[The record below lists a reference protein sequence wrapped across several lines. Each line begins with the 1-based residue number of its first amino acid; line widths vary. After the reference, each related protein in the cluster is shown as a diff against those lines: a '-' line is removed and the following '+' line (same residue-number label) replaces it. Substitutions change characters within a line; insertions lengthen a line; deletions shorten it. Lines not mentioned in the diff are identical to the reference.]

1 MTALDGKRKKR
12 RGAPVRRRVTRRE
25 RQLEIA
31 INNIS
36 PGVALFN
43 AAGRLVLCNKRYID
57 MYNLSPD
64 VVKPGCP
71 LKELLRHRY
80 QVAQLVADPDEV
92 GCALLDSIANGETVT
107 RLIEARDGRVARA
120 VSRPLP
126 GGGWVATHEDITE
139 RHKAELAV
147 AQAEA
152 AAEAAH
158 RRLLDAF
165 DVVPEGLVL
174 FDEEDRLVLWNRRY
188 AEMYP
193 ATSNFVAG
201 TRFEDLMRDGIA
213 HGQYVAAQGRE
224 QEFLA
229 QRLRLHKRARSSVE
243 LQLADGRWVRAEEQR
258 TADGGIIGV
267 RVDISDLK
275 NREASFRLLFEH
287 NPVAMWVFGR
297 EDLRFIAVN
306 DAAISLY
313 GYSREQFLAMTAL
326 DIRPPEERDRFRR
339 VVGTGLGASR
349 ETLYRGRF
357 WRHVKADGTLIDVAI
372 FAQNLTYEGRSAV
385 LAAAVDITER
395 NLAEAKLRETQEF
408 LDTIIENVPTPIF
421 VKNADDLRYVMI
433 NRSGEQFL
441 GLPRN
446 KVIGKTTH
454 ELHPRATADLITSYD
469 KAALAASEPIVAAE
483 AAFDTPGHGRRVST
497 SRRVVVRT
505 DGKPKH
511 VVVVIEDVTE
521 RREAEA
527 RIAYLAE
534 HDPLTELPNRAAFRQ
549 HLETTL
555 DRASKTRDQVALLCL
570 GLDRFK
576 ETNDV
581 FGQSVGDAVLREVAR
596 RLGEPAS
603 GAFLAR
609 VGGDEFTVTVS
620 GPQPSTAETLIERLQ
635 AALASDIQIEG
646 HKLRIGAS
654 IGVAIFPSDGSDATT
669 LVSNADAALH
679 RAKTDGRGIVR
690 FFDRE
695 MDQRLHDRRAL
706 QHDLRSA
713 ISQDE
718 LHVYYQPQ
726 ARLDRSIIG
735 FEALARWRHPTRGL
749 VPPATFIPL
758 AEESGLIFS
767 ISPWILREACRE
779 AASWPTPLQVAV
791 NLSPMQFRQGDLT
804 ELVRSILVETGLAA
818 SRLELEITE
827 GVLIADHP
835 RALSILTE
843 LKSLGVRIA
852 LDDFGTGYSS
862 LSTLQSFPFDK
873 IKIDRSFI
881 ANLPFNT
888 QSASIARAIIALGHG
903 LGLPILAEGVETE
916 EQLAFLARRSC
927 DQMQGFLL
935 GEPRPIE
942 HYAALVGRGATNRR
956 A

>member
-1 MTALDGKRKKR
+1 
-12 RGAPVRRRVTRRE
+12 
-25 RQLEIA
+25 
-31 INNIS
+31 
-36 PGVALFN
+36 
-43 AAGRLVLCNKRYID
+43 
-57 MYNLSPD
+57 
-64 VVKPGCP
+64 
-71 LKELLRHRY
+71 
-80 QVAQLVADPDEV
+80 
-92 GCALLDSIANGETVT
+92 
-107 RLIEARDGRVARA
+107 
-120 VSRPLP
+120 
-126 GGGWVATHEDITE
+126 
-139 RHKAELAV
+139 
-147 AQAEA
+147 
-152 AAEAAH
+152 
-158 RRLLDAF
+158 
-165 DVVPEGLVL
+165 
-174 FDEEDRLVLWNRRY
+174 
-188 AEMYP
+188 
-193 ATSNFVAG
+193 
-201 TRFEDLMRDGIA
+201 
-213 HGQYVAAQGRE
+213 
-224 QEFLA
+224 
-229 QRLRLHKRARSSVE
+229 
-243 LQLADGRWVRAEEQR
+243 
-258 TADGGIIGV
+258 
-267 RVDISDLK
+267 
-275 NREASFRLLFEH
+275 
-287 NPVAMWVFGR
+287 MWVFGH

-306 DAAISLY
+306 DAAVSLY
-313 GYSREQFLAMTAL
+313 GYSREQFLAMSAL
-326 DIRPPEERDRFRR
+326 DIRPLEERDRFRR

-349 ETLYRGRF
+349 ETLYSGRF

-395 NLAEAKLRETQEF
+395 NRAEAKLRETQEF

-446 KVIGKTTH
+446 KVVGKTTH

-469 KAALAASEPIVAAE
+469 KEALAASEPIVAAE

-555 DRASKTRDQVALLCL
+555 ERASTSRDQVALLCL
-570 GLDRFK
+570 SLDRFK

-581 FGQSVGDAVLREVAR
+581 FGLSVGDAALREVAR
-596 RLGEPAS
+596 RLGNAAS

-620 GPQPSTAETLIERLQ
+620 GPQPSTAETLTERLQ
-635 AALASDIQIEG
+635 IALASDIQIEG
-646 HKLRIGAS
+646 HRLSIGAS
-654 IGVAIFPSDGSDATT
+654 IGVAIFPSDGNDATT

-679 RAKTDGRGIVR
+679 RAKTDGGGIVR
-690 FFDRE
+690 FFDRD

-713 ISQDE
+713 ISRDE
-718 LHVYYQPQ
+718 LRVYYQPQ

-735 FEALARWRHPTRGL
+735 FEALARWKHPTRGL

-767 ISPWILREACRE
+767 ISLWILREACRE
-779 AASWPTPLQVAV
+779 AASWPTSLHIAV

-804 ELVRSILVETGLAA
+804 ELVRSTLTETGLAA

-827 GVLIADHP
+827 GVLIADHA

-862 LSTLQSFPFDK
+862 LS
-873 IKIDRSFI
+873 
-881 ANLPFNT
+881 N
-888 QSASIARAIIALGHG
+888 
-903 LGLPILAEGVETE
+903 
-916 EQLAFLARRSC
+916 
-927 DQMQGFLL
+927 
-935 GEPRPIE
+935 
-942 HYAALVGRGATNRR
+942 
-956 A
+956 

>member
-1 MTALDGKRKKR
+1 
-12 RGAPVRRRVTRRE
+12 
-25 RQLEIA
+25 
-31 INNIS
+31 
-36 PGVALFN
+36 
-43 AAGRLVLCNKRYID
+43 
-57 MYNLSPD
+57 
-64 VVKPGCP
+64 
-71 LKELLRHRY
+71 
-80 QVAQLVADPDEV
+80 
-92 GCALLDSIANGETVT
+92 
-107 RLIEARDGRVARA
+107 
-120 VSRPLP
+120 
-126 GGGWVATHEDITE
+126 
-139 RHKAELAV
+139 
-147 AQAEA
+147 
-152 AAEAAH
+152 
-158 RRLLDAF
+158 
-165 DVVPEGLVL
+165 
-174 FDEEDRLVLWNRRY
+174 
-188 AEMYP
+188 
-193 ATSNFVAG
+193 
-201 TRFEDLMRDGIA
+201 
-213 HGQYVAAQGRE
+213 
-224 QEFLA
+224 
-229 QRLRLHKRARSSVE
+229 
-243 LQLADGRWVRAEEQR
+243 
-258 TADGGIIGV
+258 
-267 RVDISDLK
+267 
-275 NREASFRLLFEH
+275 
-287 NPVAMWVFGR
+287 MWVFGR

-408 LDTIIENVPTPIF
+408 LDTIIEHVPTPIF

-446 KVIGKTTH
+446 KVVGKTTH

-483 AAFDTPGHGRRVST
+483 AAFDTPGHGRRVTT

-511 VVVVIEDVTE
+511 VVVVIDDLTE

-527 RIAYLAE
+527 RVAYLAE

-646 HKLRIGAS
+646 HKLRIGTS
-654 IGVAIFPSDGSDATT
+654 IGLAIFPSDGSDATT

-735 FEALARWRHPTRGL
+735 FEALARWRNPTRGL

-767 ISPWILREACRE
+767 ISPCD
-779 AASWPTPLQVAV
+779 
-791 NLSPMQFRQGDLT
+791 SP
-804 ELVRSILVETGLAA
+804 
-818 SRLELEITE
+818 
-827 GVLIADHP
+827 
-835 RALSILTE
+835 
-843 LKSLGVRIA
+843 
-852 LDDFGTGYSS
+852 
-862 LSTLQSFPFDK
+862 
-873 IKIDRSFI
+873 
-881 ANLPFNT
+881 
-888 QSASIARAIIALGHG
+888 
-903 LGLPILAEGVETE
+903 
-916 EQLAFLARRSC
+916 
-927 DQMQGFLL
+927 
-935 GEPRPIE
+935 
-942 HYAALVGRGATNRR
+942 
-956 A
+956 